1 MSHRPH
7 ILALATSV
15 VALAAALKSIRSP
28 GTEGYASAQHAE
40 DLVTNVLAEL
50 NDIPVG
56 DLQADARTTM
66 TTNPHTIEPQAADLA
81 DKVLDDKID
90 PDLEAARIPK
100 DNTGTVST
108 TEPVDPASTDKRTA
122 EEVKADAAKSAVA
135 VDKAP
140 GADVETKSGDGKP
153 ANATGAVGTKTAG

>member
-7 ILALATSV
+7 ILALATAV
-15 VALAAALKSIRSP
+15 VALSAALKSIRSP

-50 NDIPVG
+50 NDVPVG

-66 TTNPHTIEPQAADLA
+66 TTNPHTIETQAAALA
-81 DKVLDDKID
+81 DKVLDDKA
-90 PDLEAARIPK
+90 PATA
-100 DNTGTVST
+100 
-108 TEPVDPASTDKRTA
+108 EPVDPASTDKRTA

-140 GADVETKSGDGKP
+140 GADIKDPDPTGKP
-153 ANATGAVGTKTAG
+153 ANAAGAVVTKTAG